1 MERSSGVLLAV
12 TSLPSKYG
20 IGTLGREAFAFA
32 DFLKEAGQKYWQ
44 VLPLGP
50 TGLGDSPY
58 SSFSTFAGNPYLI
71 DLELLIEDGLLTKK
85 YVESFDWGD
94 DPAHV
99 DYVAMKENRETVLQ
113 KAFENGFERDRDAVD
128 RFVGDNVWMPDYA
141 LFMALREYYEGVS
154 WIDWED
160 RDIRLRKP
168 EAIQKYRTLLEDRV
182 NYYTYVQYLFFK
194 QWNDLRAYARGKGI
208 GIIGD
213 VPIYV
218 AMDSADVWAEPQ
230 FFALDADNLPVE
242 VAGVPP
248 DAFSDDG
255 QLWGN
260 PLYDW
265 DAMKRDGYGWW
276 IRRVDGAS
284 KLFDV
289 IRIDH
294 FRGFAAYWAVPAGE
308 QTAVNGRWCPGPGM
322 DLVGVLT
329 SWFHGLQYIAEDLGV
344 ITDDVIKLLE
354 DSGLPGMRVLEF
366 AFGSDSK
373 NGHLPH
379 NYTRN
384 TVCYVATHDNDTVMA
399 WKDSFPAKD
408 IANAKKY
415 FGLTEEEGINWGMI
429 RGGMSSVADLF
440 VAQMQDYLGYGNEA
454 RTNEPSTASGNW
466 SWRMRSRTA
475 TKKLAKKIRS
485 MTEFFGRLPL
495 EEKKKA

>member
-99 DYVAMKENRETVLQ
+99 DYVVMKENRETVLQ

-128 RFVGDNVWMPDYA
+128 RFVGDNVWLPDYA

-154 WIDWED
+154 WIDWDD

-168 EAIQKYRTLLEDRV
+168 EAIQKYRTLLADRV

-194 QWNDLRAYARGKGI
+194 QWNELREYVKKLGI
-208 GIIGD
+208 KIIGD
-213 VPIYV
+213 LPIYV
-218 AMDSADVWAEPQ
+218 AADSADIWREPQ
-230 FFALDADNLPVE
+230 FFQLDEENIPKK

-248 DAFSDDG
+248 DYFSKDG

-260 PLYDW
+260 PLYDCTSLPPGV
-265 DAMKRDGYGWW
+265 R
-276 IRRVDGAS
+276 IR
-284 KLFDV
+284 
-289 IRIDH
+289 H
-294 FRGFAAYWAVPAGE
+294 
-308 QTAVNGRWCPGPGM
+308 
-322 DLVGVLT
+322 
-329 SWFHGLQYIAEDLGV
+329 
-344 ITDDVIKLLE
+344 
-354 DSGLPGMRVLEF
+354 
-366 AFGSDSK
+366 
-373 NGHLPH
+373 
-379 NYTRN
+379 
-384 TVCYVATHDNDTVMA
+384 
-399 WKDSFPAKD
+399 
-408 IANAKKY
+408 
-415 FGLTEEEGINWGMI
+415 
-429 RGGMSSVADLF
+429 
-440 VAQMQDYLGYGNEA
+440 
-454 RTNEPSTASGNW
+454 
-466 SWRMRSRTA
+466 
-475 TKKLAKKIRS
+475 
-485 MTEFFGRLPL
+485 
-495 EEKKKA
+495 